1 MIYQEFCLK
10 QLINNPTRFTSNS
23 FTIIYL
29 ILINFPETV
38 SQQGIIDVGQL
49 DHQLIYCTR
58 KIQKTSEQK
67 QAFFRLIKNF
77 SADIF
82 EEALGK
88 LDLHSDNEQCSDI
101 NKASSDF
108 IQKIT
113 TVTNNIAAN
122 KTKKVKSISKE
133 WFDGEVFETIA
144 LQDKAFKQ
152 FKGSKLHVHKENF
165 KKARYEVNELIAK
178 KNLFETKLA
187 ENNGK
192 PKGLRESL
200 KSLGLQNKSSVIISF
215 KENSKLKYGAKSISG
230 VFHNCFSS
238 LTNSVPKT
246 LPYTTNRF
254 NFESKKEFHKNF
266 TMSSNFELTHATEN
280 EILDI
285 MNNIE
290 VSKAAGI
297 DKFSGR
303 FLNDNAKVLAEP
315 KPLM

>member
-1 MIYQEFCLK
+1 M
-10 QLINNPTRFTSNS
+10 
-23 FTIIYL
+23 
-29 ILINFPETV
+29 
-38 SQQGIIDVGQL
+38 
-49 DHQLIYCTR
+49 
-58 KIQKTSEQK
+58 
-67 QAFFRLIKNF
+67 IKNF

-88 LDLHSDNEQCSDI
+88 LDLHSDNEQWSDI
-101 NKASSDF
+101 NKVSSDF

-133 WFDGEVFETIA
+133 LFDGEVFETIA
-144 LQDKAFKQ
+144 LRDKAFKQ
-152 FKGSKLHVHKENF
+152 FKGSKLHVYKENS

-200 KSLGLQNKSSVIISF
+200 KSLGLQNKSSVIISL

>member
-1 MIYQEFCLK
+1 M
-10 QLINNPTRFTSNS
+10 
-23 FTIIYL
+23 
-29 ILINFPETV
+29 
-38 SQQGIIDVGQL
+38 
-49 DHQLIYCTR
+49 
-58 KIQKTSEQK
+58 
-67 QAFFRLIKNF
+67 IKNF

-88 LDLHSDNEQCSDI
+88 LDLHSDNEQWSDI
-101 NKASSDF
+101 NKVSSDF

-133 WFDGEVFETIA
+133 LFDGEVFETIA
-144 LQDKAFKQ
+144 LRDKAFKQ
-152 FKGSKLHVHKENF
+152 FKGSKLHVHKENS

-192 PKGLRESL
+192 PKGLRKSL
-200 KSLGLQNKSSVIISF
+200 KWLGLQNKSSVGKIISL
-215 KENSKLKYGAKSISG
+215 KENSKLKYGVKSISG

-303 FLNDNAKVLAEP
+303 FLDDNAKVLAEP

>member
-1 MIYQEFCLK
+1 M
-10 QLINNPTRFTSNS
+10 
-23 FTIIYL
+23 
-29 ILINFPETV
+29 
-38 SQQGIIDVGQL
+38 
-49 DHQLIYCTR
+49 
-58 KIQKTSEQK
+58 
-67 QAFFRLIKNF
+67 IKNF

-101 NKASSDF
+101 NKARSDF

-144 LQDKAFKQ
+144 LRDKAFKQ
-152 FKGSKLHVHKENF
+152 FKDSKLHVHKENS
-165 KKARYEVNELIAK
+165 KKRKIAK
-178 KNLFETKLA
+178 KNLFETKLS
-187 ENNGK
+187 ENNCK
-192 PKGLRESL
+192 PKGLRKSL
-200 KSLGLQNKSSVIISF
+200 KSLGLQNKSSVGKIISL

-230 VFHNCFSS
+230 AFHNCFSS
-238 LTNSVPKT
+238 LANSLPKT
-246 LPYTTNRF
+246 LPYTTNSF
-254 NFESKKEFHKNF
+254 NFESIKECYKNF
-266 TMSSNFELTHATEN
+266 NISSNFELTHATEN